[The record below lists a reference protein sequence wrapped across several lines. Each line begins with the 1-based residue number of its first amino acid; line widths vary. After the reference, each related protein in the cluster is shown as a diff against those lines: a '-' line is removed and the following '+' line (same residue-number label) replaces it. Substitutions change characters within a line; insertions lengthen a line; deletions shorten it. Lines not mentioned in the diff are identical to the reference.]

1 MVNFGILEI
10 TKANHWHWKGCMKG
24 YGKKVGEMNIEI
36 INIAICDD
44 ENLHRKKLIE
54 VIQKYCKQHGKLAV
68 ISEYSSG
75 EECLADLG
83 DVEILFLDIDMEGID
98 GIEVKDRLEST
109 HENVHIIFTTNYG
122 NRMSEAFGMQVV
134 SFIQKPVKLEEL
146 ASAMDKVS
154 KWDAER
160 DFIELGGN
168 GGKKNV
174 FPTEQVCYIIANN
187 QYSKIVLKKEEILIR
202 KSLKAWEEELS
213 DKGFCRIHQSVI
225 INFFHAKEVDQKAI
239 MDNDATFPV
248 SIRRRKAVNQAYSEY
263 IKNRLLQ

>member
-1 MVNFGILEI
+1 
-10 TKANHWHWKGCMKG
+10 
-24 YGKKVGEMNIEI
+24 MNIET

-44 ENLHRKKLIE
+44 EKLHRKKLIE

-75 EECLADLG
+75 EECLTDLG

-109 HENVHIIFTTNYG
+109 RENVHIVFTTNYG
-122 NRMSEAFGMQVV
+122 NRMNEAFGIQVV
-134 SFIQKPVKLEEL
+134 SFIQKPVRLTEL
-146 ASAMDKVS
+146 TSAMDKVS
-154 KWDAER
+154 KWDAKR
-160 DFIELGGN
+160 DFIELEGT

-174 FPTEQVCYIIANN
+174 FSTEQICYIAASN
-187 QYSKIVLKKEEILIR
+187 QYSKIVLRKEEILIR

-225 INFFHAKEVDQKAI
+225 INFFHAKEVGQKVI
-239 MDNDATFPV
+239 MDDNTEF
-248 SIRRRKAVNQAYSEY
+248 SISTRRRKAVNQAYSEY
-263 IKNRLLQ
+263 IKNMLL